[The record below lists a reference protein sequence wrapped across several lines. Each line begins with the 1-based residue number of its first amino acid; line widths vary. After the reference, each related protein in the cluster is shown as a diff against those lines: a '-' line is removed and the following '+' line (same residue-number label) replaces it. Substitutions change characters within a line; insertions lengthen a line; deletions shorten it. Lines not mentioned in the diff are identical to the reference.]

1 MVFMLFTKRRLLGSN
16 LNKFLQM
23 AISSS
28 KRDSRSLVEGSLN
41 RLRPGN
47 IFFLK
52 MINYCLSFK
61 TYVCAYILVYLRS
74 TTLEPPTP
82 LEWGR
87 PSLKTKCQLYFIF
100 NPGPYQFRAPTLHFT
115 IFLWLPPENMRAL
128 L

>member
-1 MVFMLFTKRRLLGSN
+1 MSENRYINPATHKKCRICRIFLQDLQDLQVFAGIAGLWHACTMVFMLFTKRRLLGSN

-41 RLRPGN
+41 RLRLGN

-52 MINYCLSFK
+52 MINYCLSVK

-74 TTLEPPTP
+74 MTLGPPTP
-82 LEWGR
+82 L
-87 PSLKTKCQLYFIF
+87 
-100 NPGPYQFRAPTLHFT
+100 
-115 IFLWLPPENMRAL
+115 
-128 L
+128 